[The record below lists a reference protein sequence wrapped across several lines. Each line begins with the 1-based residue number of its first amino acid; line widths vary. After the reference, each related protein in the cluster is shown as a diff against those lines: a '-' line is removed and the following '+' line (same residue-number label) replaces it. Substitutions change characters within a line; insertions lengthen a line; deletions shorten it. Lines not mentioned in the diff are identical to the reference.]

1 MLKTIQI
8 DGKDVEMLAN
18 AASPYIF
25 QNLFHEDFI
34 RETQKAEPDFHIMEK
49 MGFVMAMQACKPT
62 DQLLRLKM
70 EDYLEW
76 LAGFGPMS
84 VLQAAAEI
92 GSLYAAQE
100 VGHSEPKK
108 EDAGRSAS

>member
-1 MLKTIQI
+1 
-8 DGKDVEMLAN
+8 
-18 AASPYIF
+18 
-25 QNLFHEDFI
+25 
-34 RETQKAEPDFHIMEK
+34 

>member
-1 MLKTIQI
+1 MLRTIKI

-34 RETQKAEPDFHIMEK
+34 KETQKAEPDFHIMEK
-49 MGFVMAMQACKPT
+49 MGFIMAMQACKPT
-62 DQLLRLKM
+62 DQLLKLKM
-70 EDYLEW
+70 EDFFEW

-108 EDAGRSAS
+108 